1 MENFNANLNP
11 WVKYDIISNLKDK
24 KNTLALLR

>member
-24 KNTLALLR
+24 KNILAL